1 MVYVLL
7 ASGCSNSIDS
17 GQKNIDQRVPVNF
30 IMPNSERT
38 PFLFSNLNEVLM
50 SVDHGVGG
58 KTVIIK
64 SGSGYSE
71 VLFDKKGVLTEL
83 FNPLTGHRLI
93 SRVLYNHLYLV
104 MYNQQK
110 KFMYGITV
118 FEKNNSIWIA
128 DVAVLPAFSGQIVGS
143 PSGEVSTNL
152 LARAHLD
159 SGLNNIRKADAKT
172 LRFVE
177 LLTKS
182 AQGDRINEEDRSA
195 EASLA
200 IQYAAIGAI
209 DVGFNTVVVKN
220 NASEIR
226 RDFAGAVLAII
237 GQMLISNDANSENLL
252 KCLDNV
258 EACKKGSDDLVV
270 NSSMEMFG
278 GLWSKDDNHDILKSI
293 MSGSK
298 LRWDIL
304 AGSTYRFF
312 DPKTD
317 SKPPSFKPLGK

>member
-1 MVYVLL
+1 M
-7 ASGCSNSIDS
+7 
-17 GQKNIDQRVPVNF
+17 
-30 IMPNSERT
+30 
-38 PFLFSNLNEVLM
+38 
-50 SVDHGVGG
+50 
-58 KTVIIK
+58 
-64 SGSGYSE
+64 
-71 VLFDKKGVLTEL
+71 
-83 FNPLTGHRLI
+83 
-93 SRVLYNHLYLV
+93 
-104 MYNQQK
+104 
-110 KFMYGITV
+110 
-118 FEKNNSIWIA
+118 
-128 DVAVLPAFSGQIVGS
+128 
-143 PSGEVSTNL
+143 
-152 LARAHLD
+152 
-159 SGLNNIRKADAKT
+159 
-172 LRFVE
+172 
-177 LLTKS
+177 LTKS

-200 IQYAAIGAI
+200 IQYATIAAI

-312 DPKTD
+312 GPKTD